1 MKDFIKQKFNAIQTQ
16 TAHSYAELISE
27 INAKLSVVTES
38 VNGLPF
44 IASAEK
50 SAISQYDEKHYF
62 VVPYKLSEHG
72 IALHTMRCLP
82 DGVPEINDLPKRRV
96 FHFINQHSEH
106 QLKQLLLEQAEETV
120 TAQHQGQT
128 SGLEKLAN
136 DIDKLDNKLTYG
148 LLLVGGLS
156 ALVNPLLGASIAA
169 KAILPS
175 ASGLLN
181 KHGLR
186 PLGEKL
192 TQSQLKSQIDQAKT
206 QVQREFAAS
215 NTLKIYNPI
224 LQELYL
230 ALNTNEAEH
239 DPLFDFDLSSLAISS
254 EDSGSWR
261 KLTITALAHLY
272 KDIINDPK
280 KHQAARLG
288 PEDLR
293 WLKVLFAEIGESQKQ
308 GK

>member
-1 MKDFIKQKFNAIQTQ
+1 MKDFIKQKINAIQTQ
-16 TAHSYAELISE
+16 TAQSYAELVSE
-27 INAKLSVVTES
+27 ISAKLSVVTEV
-38 VNGLPF
+38 VNGMPF

-50 SAISQYDEKHYF
+50 SANCQYDEKHYF

-96 FHFINQHSEH
+96 FHFVDEHSEH
-106 QLKQLLLEQAEETV
+106 QLKHLLLAQVEDTV
-120 TAQHQGQT
+120 KNQHQGQV
-128 SGLEKLAN
+128 SSLEKLAN

-169 KAILPS
+169 KALLPS

-181 KHGLR
+181 KNGLR
-186 PLGEKL
+186 PIGEKL
-192 TQSQLKSQIDQAKT
+192 TQAQLKSQIDQAKT
-206 QVQREFAAS
+206 NVQRDFAAG

-224 LQELYL
+224 LQELNL

-239 DPLFDFDLSSLAISS
+239 DPLFDFDLSALAISE
-254 EDSGSWR
+254 EDGGSWR

-272 KDIINDPK
+272 ADIINDPK
-280 KHQAARLG
+280 KHQAAQLG

-293 WLKVLFAEIGESQKQ
+293 WLKVLFAEIDAG
-308 GK
+308 